1 MDRKQKMQSPT
12 HTLHIKNMVCD
23 RCIRVVREELA
34 RLGHDVRSIALG
46 EAVIAPP
53 PDAAAMDDIRRV
65 LEENGFELLDNR
77 KARLVERTKAAVIQL
92 VHRSEAPAARGFR
105 LSEYVEREVGTDY
118 ATVSALFSSME
129 NVTIERY
136 LILQR
141 IERVKELI
149 KYDEL
154 TLSEIAFRLGYSSVA
169 HLSNQFKKVT
179 GLSPSAFRAM
189 HDAPRRGI
197 DRV

>member
-1 MDRKQKMQSPT
+1 
-12 HTLHIKNMVCD
+12 
-23 RCIRVVREELA
+23 
-34 RLGHDVRSIALG
+34 
-46 EAVIAPP
+46 
-53 PDAAAMDDIRRV
+53 
-65 LEENGFELLDNR
+65 
-77 KARLVERTKAAVIQL
+77 
-92 VHRSEAPAARGFR
+92 
-105 LSEYVEREVGTDY
+105 
-118 ATVSALFSSME
+118 ME